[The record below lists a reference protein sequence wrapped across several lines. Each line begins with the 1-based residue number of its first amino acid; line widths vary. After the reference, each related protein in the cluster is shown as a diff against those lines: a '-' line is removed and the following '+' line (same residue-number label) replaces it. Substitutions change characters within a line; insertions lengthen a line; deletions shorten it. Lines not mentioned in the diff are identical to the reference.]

1 MAAAK
6 GAKMYSL
13 CGNVFFCFLICL
25 VGCVKEIAFP
35 FQACVLEELL
45 GFEKEELLQVIVK
58 FCQLRMQGWMLL
70 SFLYHCL
77 CVLSLLQA
85 LDLVWTPMGMNSE

>member
-45 GFEKEELLQVIVK
+45 GFEKEELLQVLSTENAGLDAVVFPISLFVCVK
-58 FCQLRMQGWMLL
+58 PVASIRFG
-70 SFLYHCL
+70 
-77 CVLSLLQA
+77 
-85 LDLVWTPMGMNSE
+85 LDTNGDEQ

>member
-45 GFEKEELLQVIVK
+45 GFEKEELLQVLSTENAGL
-58 FCQLRMQGWMLL
+58 CYRMLL